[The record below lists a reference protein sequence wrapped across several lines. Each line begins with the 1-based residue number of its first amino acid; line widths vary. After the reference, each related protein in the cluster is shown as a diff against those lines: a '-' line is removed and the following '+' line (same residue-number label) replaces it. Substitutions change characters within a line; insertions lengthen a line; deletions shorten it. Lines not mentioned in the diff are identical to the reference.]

1 MSRHKLKALAAAL
14 PLGCFFMEVQ
24 DIYMHRCLQ
33 LAAHGS
39 GFVAP
44 NPLVGA
50 VLVHE
55 GRIIGEGFHQK
66 YGEAHAEVNCLQS
79 VGAEDKAL
87 IHESTM
93 YVSLEPCAHF
103 GKTPPCANRILQEGI
118 KKVVLGTRDPFEK
131 VNGKGIEILQNAGVE
146 VVAGVLEKECRF
158 QNRRFF
164 TYNEKQRPYLHLKW
178 AETADGFMGSAG
190 TERLMITGALTGRM
204 VHKWRS
210 EEAAIMVGTQTAL
223 LDNPTLNNRFWSGA
237 QTLRIV
243 VDRNLVLPQNLKML
257 SDGAPTLVLNGI
269 KESSEGNLHF
279 KKVENLQTNDPNV
292 ILQAL
297 YEENIQ
303 SVLIEGGAALLNSF
317 LEAGLWDEVH
327 LLRNA
332 TLVAAKGLKA
342 PAKPNGKLLTTQ
354 VMRNDRIEW
363 IVNS

>member
-14 PLGCFFMEVQ
+14 PLRSIFMEVQ

-33 LAAHGS
+33 LAALGS

-50 VLVHE
+50 VLVYE
-55 GRIIGEGFHQK
+55 GRMIGEGWHQK
-66 YGEAHAEVNCLQS
+66 YGEAHAEVNCLNS
-79 VGAEDKAL
+79 VTQAERHL
-87 IHESTM
+87 IPDSTLF
-93 YVSLEPCAHF
+93 VSLEPCAHF

-118 KKVVLGTRDPFEK
+118 KKVVVGARDPFEK

-146 VVAGVLEKECRF
+146 VVTGVLEKECRW

-164 TYNEKQRPYLHLKW
+164 TFHEKQRPYIHLKW

-190 TERLMITGALTGRM
+190 NERLMITEVLTGRM

-223 LDNPTLNNRFWSGA
+223 LDNPSLNNRFWSGA
-237 QTLRIV
+237 QPLRIV
-243 VDRNLVLPQNLKML
+243 VDGKLILPQNLNLL
-257 SDGAPTLVLNGI
+257 SDGTPTLVLNGL
-269 KESSEGNLHF
+269 KESREGNLHY
-279 KKVENLQTNDPNV
+279 KKVEGLQTHDPKV

-297 YEENIQ
+297 FEENIQ
-303 SVLIEGGAALLNSF
+303 SVLIEGGAALLTSF
-317 LEAGLWDEVH
+317 LETGLWDEVH
-327 LLRNA
+327 LLRNT
-332 TLVAAKGLKA
+332 TLVALEGIKA
-342 PAKPNGKLLTTQ
+342 PAMPKGKLLETR
-354 VMRNDRIEW
+354 VLRSDRIEW